1 MDISKILV
9 DLKGKVLDAAHF
21 DLLKHAYDLQEE
33 NIKQLKTNNNALRES
48 NQLLQDEVSV
58 LKKLRDDLA
67 NENSVVRAMFPSDD
81 IDLSEDA
88 DYVLKVFL
96 SRDAINVFEKDL
108 LKESGVSIIRTQSGI
123 TELQEKGFVS
133 YGRPLAGGNIIG
145 LSPRGQKRLAK
156 TQATS
161 NK

>member
-9 DLKGKVLDAAHF
+9 DLKGKVLDASHF

-33 NIKQLKTNNNALRES
+33 NIKQLKTNNDALKDS
-48 NQLLQDEVSV
+48 NQLLQDEVAA
-58 LKKLRDDLA
+58 LKKVKDDLA

-81 IDLSEDA
+81 IDLNEDA
-88 DYVLKVFL
+88 EIVLKVFL
-96 SRDAINVFEKDL
+96 ARDAINVFEKDL
-108 LKESGVSIIRTQSGI
+108 LNESGVSIIRTQSGI

-133 YGRPLAGGNIIG
+133 YGRPLAGGNVLG
-145 LSPRGQKRLAK
+145 LNPRGQKRLAK
-156 TQATS
+156 IQASS

>member
-9 DLKGKVLDAAHF
+9 DLKGKVLDSAHF

-33 NIKQLKTNNNALRES
+33 NIKQLKTNNDALKES
-48 NQLLQDEVSV
+48 NQLLQDEVSA
-58 LKKLRDDLA
+58 LKKVKDDLA
-67 NENSVVRAMFPSDD
+67 SENSIVRAMFPSDD
-81 IDLSEDA
+81 IGLSEEA

-96 SRDAINVFEKDL
+96 SRDVINVFVKDL
-108 LKESGVSIIRTQSGI
+108 LRESGVSIIRTQSGI

-133 YGRPLAGGNIIG
+133 YGRPLAGENIVG

-156 TQATS
+156 IQASS